1 MLVKYQKILFFIIIL
16 TMPITNFIKNFSYL
30 GAMNGKLSTYFVIIA
45 LSLWIFDTVKNK
57 KEILFP
63 KYFKIW
69 SAIFLIYFTLASING
84 LLNVHY
90 EILVHEKLKIIL
102 EDSNISKY
110 ISIPVITKI
119 FFGIKIIKNILFNF
133 IFTFITS
140 LWIYNLFY
148 SNYKEGLKIF
158 KYAVIT
164 IVAIFFIYSIPETL
178 YLIHNNIGHK
188 ILSVINPFLYEIGK
202 SYNWHPPLLWKN
214 QMRLLFPEPSN
225 IGLFISVILPITFIY
240 FIKTNSKLKYLYLL
254 VIVFYSYCIFMSQA
268 RTAYALLVVFLA
280 MFFILVLI
288 KRGILLKYII
298 ALFCVVIGF
307 GCYYFV
313 SCIAASNSY
322 RNISIQNTENSFIK
336 LSQNYNFINNKIN
349 SNLLSIADSGAR
361 SNGARYGVTKTE
373 LQIGLD
379 NVILGVGKELTPIYF
394 EEYLSADDAKNTEI
408 KLWLKLME
416 EKGIFKSFYP
426 NLNEYSRTFAE
437 VGLIGLLLFITPFF
451 YAIYKI
457 NMKILRKNNSMDWF
471 DLSIIFV
478 GLSICLISWFG
489 SPATAFY
496 TPIIYLGFAFI
507 VINKE
512 NYEQEIFKKC

>member
-45 LSLWIFDTVKNK
+45 LSLWIFDIVKNK
-57 KEILFP
+57 KELLLP

-69 SAIFLIYFTLASING
+69 ATLFLVYFTFSSING
-84 LLNVHY
+84 LLNVNY
-90 EILVHEKLKIIL
+90 EILVHDKLKMLL
-102 EDSNISKY
+102 EGSNISNY
-110 ISIPVITKI
+110 ISVPVITKI
-119 FFGIKIIKNILFNF
+119 FFGVKIIKNILFNF
-133 IFTFITS
+133 VFTFITS

-158 KYAVIT
+158 KYAIIT
-164 IVAIFFIYSIPETL
+164 IVTIFFIYSIPETL
-178 YLIHNNIGHK
+178 YLIHNNIGQK

-214 QMRLLFPEPSN
+214 QMRLIFPEPSN
-225 IGLFISVILPITFIY
+225 IGLFISVILPISFIY
-240 FIKTNSKLKYLYLL
+240 FIKTSSKLKYLYLF

-268 RTAYALLVVFLA
+268 RTAYALLVIFLL
-280 MFFILVLI
+280 MSFILILT
-288 KRGILLKYII
+288 KKEILLKYIVT
-298 ALFCVVIGF
+298 LFCVVIGF

-313 SCIAASNSY
+313 SNIAASNLY
-322 RNISIQNTENSFIK
+322 RNISIQKTENTFIK
-336 LSQNYNFINNKIN
+336 ISENSNFINNKVN
-349 SNLLSIADSGAR
+349 NNLLSIADSKAR
-361 SNGARYGVTKTE
+361 SNGARYGVIKTE
-373 LQIGLD
+373 LKIGLD
-379 NVILGVGKELTPIYF
+379 NALLGVGKELTPVYF
-394 EEYLSADDAKNTEI
+394 KEYLSADDAKNNEI

-416 EKGIFKSFYP
+416 EKGIFKSSYP

-437 VGLIGLLLFITPFF
+437 AGLIGLLLFITPFC

-457 NMKILRKNNSMDWF
+457 SMKIFNKNNSIDWF
-471 DLSIIFV
+471 DSSIILL

-496 TPIIYLGFAFI
+496 IPIIYLGFAFI
-507 VINKE
+507 LINK
-512 NYEQEIFKKC
+512 KS